1 MNDHDPTAC
10 GLPGPGDQ
18 PTVAD
23 RAWLAIAC
31 RLAAQ
36 CAPSATA
43 LSVGA
48 VVVADDGTELARA
61 HSRERDPDDHAEE
74 SAFAKI
80 DAADPRLV
88 GATVYSSLAPCAT
101 RDSRPR
107 ACARL
112 ISESGARRLVTAW
125 REPDVPGPE
134 AHGTRFLEG
143 AGVTVLELPEYADAA
158 KAPNAHLLQ
167 P

>member
-1 MNDHDPTAC
+1 MNDHSPAAC
-10 GLPGPGDQ
+10 GLPGPGDR

-31 RLAAQ
+31 RLATQ
-36 CAPSATA
+36 CPPSDTA

-74 SAFAKI
+74 DAFAKI
-80 DAADPRLV
+80 DPADPRLA
-88 GATVYSSLAPCAT
+88 GATVYSSLAPCA
-101 RDSRPR
+101 RRASRPR

-112 ISESGARRLVTAW
+112 ISESGVRRLVTAW
-125 REPDVPGPE
+125 REPGTSLPE
-134 AHGTRFLEG
+134 AHGTEFLEG

-158 KAPNAHLLQ
+158 KAPNAHLL
-167 P
+167 